1 MSVSSHAVVSKMPQ
15 YSSYRTHT
23 VIFFKVFIKQRVP
36 GGKRMPGLPN
46 VSSGA
51 SLGMSSLIIWFDQ
64 SRAGYSCNVYD
75 KKLHIYFSIYTE
87 HAFLGKV
94 HLEGKWC
101 KLAETT
107 PKYSRKTPKKNYGSG
122 DHEIKNSYLI
132 LMQKQHL
139 IPTQV
144 RTVNCSVFEFFYH

>member
-1 MSVSSHAVVSKMPQ
+1 MTAFVPCFPPSLPPHPPFPIGWVLQVHNLIKGLRLLIRVLSGVSQVSSQAILLSPRWLSRSDK
-15 YSSYRTHT
+15 

-64 SRAGYSCNVYD
+64 SCAGYSCNVYD

-94 HLEGKWC
+94 HLEGK
-101 KLAETT
+101 
-107 PKYSRKTPKKNYGSG
+107 
-122 DHEIKNSYLI
+122 
-132 LMQKQHL
+132 
-139 IPTQV
+139 
-144 RTVNCSVFEFFYH
+144 